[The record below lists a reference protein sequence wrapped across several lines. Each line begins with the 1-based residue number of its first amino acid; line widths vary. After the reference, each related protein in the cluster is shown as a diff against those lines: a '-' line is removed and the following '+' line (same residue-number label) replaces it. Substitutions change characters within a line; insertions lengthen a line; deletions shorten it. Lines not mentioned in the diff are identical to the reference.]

1 MPTKITKEQYIS
13 NPCGVCATAYW
24 KSVAYKIP
32 DSIQVVHQSKYN
44 QIDNS
49 LPNVESYFRLI
60 HNLKH
65 IQTINLLKRFYF
77 VVVDIHTQKEQ
88 AAELINKCY
97 DDISVDIEQISSWT
111 ATKVFDNDLWLFI
124 YDINSNKP
132 IALGIADYDT
142 GIKEG
147 SLEWIQVLQSY
158 RGSGLGVTL
167 VNELLRRLKEKGAK
181 FVTVS
186 GKVDNVTKPEQLYR
200 KCGFTGNDIWFVV
213 R

>member
-1 MPTKITKEQYIS
+1 MSEKITKEQYIN

-24 KSVAYKIP
+24 KSVAYNIP
-32 DSIQVVHQSKYN
+32 DSIQVVHQSKYK

-65 IQTINLLKRFYF
+65 IQTINPSERFYF
-77 VVVDIHTQKEQ
+77 VVVDINTQKEQ
-88 AAELINKCY
+88 VATLINKCY

-111 ATKVFDNDLWLFI
+111 ATKVFDNDLWVFI
-124 YDINSNKP
+124 YDTNSNKP

-142 GIKEG
+142 EIGEG
-147 SLEWIQVLQSY
+147 SLEWIQVMQSY
-158 RGSGLGVTL
+158 RGSGLGVML
-167 VNELLRRLKEKGAK
+167 VNELLRLLKEKGAK

-200 KCGFTGNDIWFVV
+200 KCGFTGDDIWYVI